1 MIKEEKCGITY
12 YFGADPLACCDMDI
26 NPGLTTVQIWH
37 NINMPNTDKVFP
49 DVEELVIA
57 RNVMDIS
64 VPNSMFPNV
73 KNINSN
79 SPAFPTS
86 RYLISHT
93 GVHHLHLLNVFSVKK
108 DECIYIPYVYK
119 ISDYAFS
126 G

>member
-93 GVHHLHLLNVFSVKK
+93 GVHHLHLLNVFR
-108 DECIYIPYVYK
+108 I
-119 ISDYAFS
+119 
-126 G
+126 